1 MVLKNLRSK
10 FKTCEE
16 REREKKVAVF
26 SLKAQATCHFASFG
40 GGVFDIAVSS
50 LTCVGLF
57 VTP

>member
-26 SLKAQATCHFASFG
+26 SLKAQATDVTLPPLVEECL
-40 GGVFDIAVSS
+40 I
-50 LTCVGLF
+50 LLF
-57 VTP
+57 RH